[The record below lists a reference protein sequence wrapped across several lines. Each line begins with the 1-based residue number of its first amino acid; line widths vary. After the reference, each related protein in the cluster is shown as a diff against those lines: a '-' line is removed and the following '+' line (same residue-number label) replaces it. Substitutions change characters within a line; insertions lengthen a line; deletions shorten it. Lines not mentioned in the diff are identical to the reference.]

1 MAVLAGVYPRE
12 FPFFLFSEL
21 GPCWLGCWLATG
33 GVLSGFASRFGGFR
47 FSWTCV
53 AGVTG
58 LGEDESELESTTYRP
73 RVRVHVMTIERT
85 TTGIN
90 KAGDA
95 GRMDA
100 QIGSADALQRVFP
113 TALSSYLPFRN
124 SSELVR

>member
-1 MAVLAGVYPRE
+1 MSWGLVGLVVGLRLAESFRALRLGLAG
-12 FPFFLFSEL
+12 L
-21 GPCWLGCWLATG
+21 
-33 GVLSGFASRFGGFR
+33 GFR
-47 FSWTCV
+47 GRV
-53 AGVTG
+53 LPALAG